1 MALSLALLRAAAVGS
16 RRGAGVAAGAGTG
29 VAAGSGLGVAAATVG
44 RGWLAAAGRPGGR
57 SGRISLT
64 DTTGR

>member
-1 MALSLALLRAAAVGS
+1 MAWSLALLRGGAVGS
-16 RRGAGVAAGAGTG
+16 RRATGVAAGAGMG
-29 VAAGSGLGVAAATVG
+29 VAAGAGLGVAAATVG